1 MTSSCPR
8 SFPRPSRHH
17 QDLGR
22 RSHPSHFASTAPY
35 LPAST
40 SVDRNAKACPLHSCS
55 QLTLSGWKIP
65 VTWMYGRQYRTPKHA
80 EEDWSS
86 SPKCFFFAQKHKN
99 SGDPLGPENPFLGTH
114 NHPLFFLAIQSSQLD
129 RRVRAHSTVF
139 IRLST
144 PPEQENRLD
153 SA

>member
-35 LPAST
+35 PPAST

-55 QLTLSGWKIP
+55 QLTLSGWQIP

-86 SPKCFFFAQKHKN
+86 SACFGVLYCRPYIQVTGIFQPERVNCEHEWRGHAFA
-99 SGDPLGPENPFLGTH
+99 F
-114 NHPLFFLAIQSSQLD
+114 
-129 RRVRAHSTVF
+129 RSTEVEAG
-139 IRLST
+139 R
-144 PPEQENRLD
+144 
-153 SA
+153 